1 MVFFDDLISRTNVMI
16 DKVEHSEDRGQ
27 ELYETFIE
35 NRKDLED
42 AIDSSHGKENQVLV
56 SLLKLLNRKADENDM
71 ENW

>member
-1 MVFFDDLISRTNVMI
+1 MI